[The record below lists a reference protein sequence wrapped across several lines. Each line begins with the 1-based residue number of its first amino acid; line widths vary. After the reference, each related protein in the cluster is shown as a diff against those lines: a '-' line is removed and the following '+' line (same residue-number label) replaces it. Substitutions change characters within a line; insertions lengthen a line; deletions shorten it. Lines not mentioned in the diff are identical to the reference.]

1 MVIRLGAAT
10 MRSVDRRYRT
20 IGIVRDVSVRA
31 GLANLLTMTRSCL
44 PQSTAAAT
52 GFRSATAF
60 AAVNDSGYS
69 IAGMRKPEAKLD
81 FAAIRAAH
89 RRIRPHIHRTP
100 VLTSS
105 RLNDASG
112 ACLFFKCENFQ
123 KGGAFKARGATNAV
137 FSLDDIAARRGVAT
151 HSSGNHGSAVA
162 RAAKLRGIPAH
173 IVMPSNSAKVKVRA
187 VESYG
192 AQVVFCEPTEEA
204 REATCAEVIKKT
216 GATLIHSFENEDVIA
231 GQGTA
236 AVELL
241 EDVPDLDVVMCPV
254 GGGGLLCGTAIAAK
268 AMRPRIK
275 VIAVEPANADD
286 AAQSFRAGR
295 RIVTEKKFTIAD
307 GLRTNVG
314 EPNFAIIQRY
324 VDEIVTVSEEAIV
337 SAMRTVWET
346 MKIVIE
352 PSAAVPYAAIVE
364 NKIDIGGKRVGIIL
378 TGGNVD
384 LDALPWMAPR

>member
-1 MVIRLGAAT
+1 MP
-10 MRSVDRRYRT
+10 SP
-20 IGIVRDVSVRA
+20 S
-31 GLANLLTMTRSCL
+31 
-44 PQSTAAAT
+44 Q
-52 GFRSATAF
+52 
-60 AAVNDSGYS
+60 S
-69 IAGMRKPEAKLD
+69 IAID
-81 FAAIRAAH
+81 FDKIRAAH
-89 RRIRPHIHRTP
+89 QRIRAHIHRTP
-100 VLTSS
+100 VLTSE
-105 RLNDASG
+105 RLNEASPAAAG
-112 ACLFFKCENFQ
+112 LFFKCENFQ
-123 KGGAFKARGATNAV
+123 KIGAFKARGATNAV
-137 FSLDDIAARRGVAT
+137 FALDDPTARRGVAT
-151 HSSGNHGSAVA
+151 HSSGNHGAAVA

-187 VESYG
+187 VQSHG
-192 AQVVFCEPTEEA
+192 AHIVFCEPTEEA

-254 GGGGLLCGTAIAAK
+254 GGGGLLSGTAVAAK
-268 AMRPRIK
+268 SMRPRIK

-314 EPNFAIIQRY
+314 EPNFAIIQHH
-324 VDEIVTVSEEAIV
+324 VDDIVTVSEEAIV
-337 SAMRTVWET
+337 SAMRTIWET

-352 PSAAVPYAAIVE
+352 PSAAVPYAASVE
-364 NKIDIGGKRVGIIL
+364 NKIALEGKRVGIIL

-384 LDALPWMAPR
+384 LDALPWNL